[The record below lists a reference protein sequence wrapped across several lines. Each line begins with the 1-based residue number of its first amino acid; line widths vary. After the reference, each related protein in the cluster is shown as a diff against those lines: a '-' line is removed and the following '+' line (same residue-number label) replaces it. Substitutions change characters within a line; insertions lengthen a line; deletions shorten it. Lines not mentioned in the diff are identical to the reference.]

1 MALAVIGGG
10 GGRAGGQRGDVAG
23 ATYLTTARLPSTP
36 ARPAP
41 CTLAAH
47 ATPQPPLTAHLVP
60 LHPTH
65 ARPSTPP
72 FQVAAACACALAAL
86 AAVPCSPAALRFQK
100 HLGRLWPL
108 RVAIGVVAALFMA
121 RDAERREGRGG
132 EGLSFQAWRA
142 GVAGRGSRSG
152 SAAAAGLDGVSGRP
166 EEQGQSPTMLR
177 GRPWRWEAARSR
189 GQASHHPG

>member
-1 MALAVIGGG
+1 M
-10 GGRAGGQRGDVAG
+10 
-23 ATYLTTARLPSTP
+23 P
-36 ARPAP
+36 RPP
-41 CTLAAH
+41 
-47 ATPQPPLTAHLVP
+47 
-60 LHPTH
+60 
-65 ARPSTPP
+65 RPST
-72 FQVAAACACALAAL
+72 QLLREEDDLKRRQLRRERLLRRALAAL